1 MTVKRVDSVVYEVV
15 EDRAVLLHPTGK
27 ELLTLSVVGSMV
39 WEELAKESDPHAIAA
54 ALLPRFVDV
63 SLEQLEA
70 DVSAFLSEL
79 VEAGLVVPVDVE

>member
-1 MTVKRVDSVVYEVV
+1 MVLKRADSVVYEVV

-39 WEELAKESDPHAIAA
+39 WEELAQDGDAHAIAV
-54 ALLPRFVDV
+54 ALLPKFVGV

-70 DVSAFLSEL
+70 DVQEFLGEL
-79 VEAGLVVPVDVE
+79 AEAGLVVSVDSE